1 MKPELLTENF
11 KNWLQTLNYTGSI
24 KTSPRYVKE
33 FLNWLNINK
42 INEISE
48 ITKTTVKKYFKYLE
62 TRKNKCFTGCLSIN
76 YLRGN
81 LTSLKQFAR
90 YLQQTQNETFE
101 IEISLPVPKT
111 EKQIL
116 TKTEIE
122 ILYKN
127 CDDNIL
133 GYRDKAMLAVYY
145 GCGLRRTEGI
155 NLVLKDIL
163 FERKVIHVRKG
174 KNNKERYTPMNERVI
189 NDLQTYI
196 NMARE
201 FLTKNKMET
210 ALFLSERGKP
220 ITDIGLVKRL
230 ERLSKLSG
238 IKKKVG
244 LHSLRH
250 SIATHLLQSGMKLE
264 FVSKFLGHSSL
275 ESTQIYTHI
284 KNVEF

>member
-1 MKPELLTENF
+1 MKIELLEIGF
-11 KNWLQTLNYTGSI
+11 KSWLQTLNYTGSL

-33 FLNWLNINK
+33 FLTWIEKQNIK
-42 INEISE
+42 EIGE
-48 ITKTTVKKYFKYLE
+48 ITKTSVKKYFKYLE
-62 TRKNKCFTGCLSIN
+62 TRKNKRFAGCLSLN
-76 YLRGN
+76 FLRGN

-101 IEISLPVPKT
+101 IEISLPVPKS

-116 TKTEIE
+116 TKAEIE

-145 GCGLRRTEGI
+145 GCGLRRTEGV
-155 NLVLKDIL
+155 NLDVKDIL

-196 NMARE
+196 NTARE
-201 FLTKNKMET
+201 FLIREKKEN
-210 ALFLSERGKP
+210 ALFVSKNGNRLTGTAINIRLHNLAKKSEINKK
-220 ITDIGLVKRL
+220 IGL
-230 ERLSKLSG
+230 
-238 IKKKVG
+238 
-244 LHSLRH
+244 HTLRH

-264 FVSKFLGHSSL
+264 FVSQFLGHSSL

-284 KNVEF
+284 IN